1 MALGRDAP
9 RDWSVPGRSAVLGG
23 MCSVGA
29 LGMAGKENALL
40 WFCPRIEIH
49 SYSLLVKTSCL
60 TEHVLE
66 NTSSIPFELCLK
78 LVYVCSAG

>member
-49 SYSLLVKTSCL
+49 SYSLLV
-60 TEHVLE
+60 
-66 NTSSIPFELCLK
+66 
-78 LVYVCSAG
+78 Y